1 MEAIQMMGFDG
12 YGMMGA
18 GGWLWGSLIM
28 VLFWGGIILLAVF
41 VIRSLTGS
49 RSNDQAMDVLRRR
62 FASGDITQ
70 DEFEKR
76 RKALQG

>member
-1 MEAIQMMGFDG
+1 MMWGYYDG
-12 YGMMGA
+12 WNWFWMAPMMI
-18 GGWLWGSLIM
+18 LL
-28 VLFWGGIILLAVF
+28 WGGIIALAFF
-41 VIRSLTGS
+41 VIRSLAGS
-49 RSNDQAMDVLRRR
+49 RSNDQAMGDLRRR